1 MQEILEL
8 AKKLGS
14 KIADSEELKTYKEME
29 KIYFESE
36 SAQKSMKEY
45 ESTRAN
51 MAVKAQEMGMTQESM
66 EIFET
71 EMQKAMEKLTENKTV
86 KEYLD
91 AQAAFSDI
99 ITKVNSIIAYYVQ
112 GEEQNMAA
120 QSSGGC
126 SGNCSSCRGCH

>member
-45 ESTRAN
+45 EGTRAN